1 MKKIFS
7 TYGKSLVEVY
17 GVNQAR
23 LISDLAKNGVRVFEV
38 QKKSVKVMRFWVK
51 SQDFEKFF
59 AITDKLCYN
68 VKTIEK
74 KGFVSALEKS
84 AKNIGLILGLVLV
97 VSSMPFFDDYIVN
110 VDFIGDGAIYS
121 EYLTEYLKEKGVEKF
136 TKASTLDFEKLQTDM
151 LTENDFLSYASIYKR
166 GARLKVEVALKSEV
180 QKVLDD
186 TKTELLAGASGIVTE
201 VKVYRGTPMVSVGD
215 LVSSGDLLVSGTV
228 TVRDITVSSNVY
240 ASVTIKTEK
249 TYEYL
254 SEYDGFEERA
264 IAFAMAEHGQ
274 DAEYSV
280 IKIQENER
288 FVYKVIA
295 KYLVTFTAG

>member
-1 MKKIFS
+1 MKKNFK
-7 TYGKSLVEVY
+7 TYSLVEVY

-38 QKKSVKVMRFWVK
+38 RKKSVKEMLFWVK

-59 AITDKLCYN
+59 AIADKLCYN
-68 VKTIEK
+68 VKTIET
-74 KGFVSALEKS
+74 KGFWSLLEKGV
-84 AKNIGLILGLVLV
+84 KNIGLIVGLALVLLA
-97 VSSMPFFDDYIVN
+97 MPFFDNYIVK
-110 VDFIGDGAIYS
+110 VDFIGDGAIYN
-121 EYLTEYLKEKGVEKF
+121 EYLTEYLKEKGVKKF
-136 TKASTLDFEKLQTDM
+136 TKASALDFEQLQTEM

-166 GARLKVEVALKSEV
+166 GARLKVEVSLKSKV

-186 TKTELLAGASGIVTE
+186 TKTELLSGANGVVTE
-201 VKVYRGTPMVSVGD
+201 VKVYRGAPMVMVGDIVSVGD
-215 LVSSGDLLVSGTV
+215 VLVSGTV

-254 SEYDGFEERA
+254 SEYDGFEDRA

-295 KYLVTFTAG
+295 KYFVTFTAG